1 MDDLNRHMAS
11 SGEDSSEFWGFSLSE
26 LLSSPGY
33 TMVAG
38 MVCGMVANVLLKH
51 WPSPAATARP
61 VMNMAS
67 SLMSGGPCKMVLVV
81 RTDVGMAKGK
91 AAAQCAHAAVM
102 CYKKALREAPEM
114 LARWE
119 AQGVTKVCVK
129 VDSEESMLALA
140 GEAREAG
147 LVYGVVRDAGRT
159 QVEAGTMTVLGIG
172 PGPVDVVHQITG
184 HLKLY

>member
-1 MDDLNRHMAS
+1 MDDLNKHMDS
-11 SGEDSSEFWGFSLSE
+11 SGEDSSDFWGFSLSE

-67 SLMSGGPCKMVLVV
+67 SLMSGPCKMVLVV

-114 LARWE
+114 LGRWE

-172 PGPVDVVHQITG
+172 PAPVDVVHQITG

>member
-11 SGEDSSEFWGFSLSE
+11 SGEDSGDFWGFSLSE

-67 SLMSGGPCKMVLVV
+67 SLMSGPCKMVLVV

-159 QVEAGTMTVLGIG
+159 QVETGTMTVLGIG
-172 PGPVDVVHQITG
+172 PAPVDVVHQITG